1 VILLL
6 DIGNTRLKWAW
17 LEDGRAGPAR
27 AVQHH
32 GAATAWQAE
41 LEEWHAALEAEGRS
55 PERILASNVAGGAFA
70 RTLGGWSKARFGFW
84 PEFVT
89 ATASACGVTSAYASP
104 AALGVD
110 RWLGLIAARDAGE
123 GSACI
128 VNAGTA
134 VTIDALDAGGRQ
146 LGGFILPGLKL
157 MTDALYSRTQNV
169 APAAAAEPPAARGFF
184 AVNTAG
190 AVELGPLLAVA
201 SLADRAVTELM
212 RAGGAEPRLLLT
224 GGDAERVQRH
234 LLRPASLV
242 PDLVIAGLA
251 VLARQPSP

>member
-1 VILLL
+1 MILLL
-6 DIGNTRLKWAW
+6 DVGNTRLKWAW

-41 LEEWHAALEAEGRS
+41 LEGWQAALEAEGRS
-55 PERILASNVAGGAFA
+55 PERILASNVAGGPFA

-84 PEFVT
+84 PEFAAV
-89 ATASACGVTSAYASP
+89 TASAHGVTIAYATPS
-104 AALGVD
+104 ALGAD
-110 RWLGLIAARDAGE
+110 RWLGLVAARDAGE
-123 GSACI
+123 GPACI

-157 MTDALYSRTQNV
+157 MEDALYSRTQNV

-190 AVELGPLLAVA
+190 AVQLGPLLAVA
-201 SLADRAVTELM
+201 ALADRTVTELM
-212 RAGGAEPRLLLT
+212 RAGEAEPRLLLT
-224 GGDAERVQRH
+224 GGDAERVQPH
-234 LLRPASLV
+234 LLRPASHV

-251 VLARQPSP
+251 VLARQSSS